1 MLIDSYG
8 RTIDY
13 LRISVTDRCNLRCVY
28 CTPEEGVDL
37 LNHADVLS
45 YEEMLDFSRTAVELG
60 IKSIR
65 LTGGEPLVRRDF
77 VGFVERLAAI
87 PGLEDVS
94 LTTNA
99 VLLEE
104 FAEPLYRAGVRRVNI
119 GIDTLNQSAFK
130 QITRRDEAARAITGI
145 HQAIDVGMKPVK
157 LNVVVMRGV
166 NDDFAPFV
174 ALARELPVYIRFIEY
189 MPVSNGLK
197 NEFFV
202 AGAEI
207 LERLGTFGELE
218 AAPAPAGS
226 GPSRKYWRFA
236 DSLGAFGQ
244 ISAMTEH
251 FCPECSRL
259 RLTADGKLRVCLF
272 CDAEIDV
279 KPALR
284 PVFDRIK
291 TAELIELAVA
301 SKPEK
306 YSLDGRAAN
315 GRTMG
320 QIGG

>member
-1 MLIDSYG
+1 MLIDSFG

-37 LNHADVLS
+37 LTHEDVLS

-87 PGLEDVS
+87 PGLEDIS

-104 FAEPLYRAGVRRVNI
+104 FAAPLYKAGVKRVNI
-119 GIDTLNQSAFK
+119 GIDTLNQSTFK

-145 HQAIDVGMKPVK
+145 HQAIDVGMNPVK

-174 ALARELPVYIRFIEY
+174 ALARELPVYVRFIEY
-189 MPVSNGLK
+189 MPVSNGLE

-202 AGAEI
+202 AGADV
-207 LERLGTFGELE
+207 LERLGAFGELE
-218 AAPAPAGS
+218 PAPAPAGS

-236 DSLGAFGQ
+236 DSMGAFGQ

-279 KPALR
+279 KSALR

-291 TAELIELAVA
+291 TAELIKLAVA

-306 YSLDGRAAN
+306 YSLEGRDAN